1 MPMCALTKMVWNSK
15 MFMEVKK
22 QIKDLV
28 IRQAVEASTAKNR
41 VLTSFHSLQH
51 NYEKPHA

>member
-1 MPMCALTKMVWNSK
+1 

-28 IRQAVEASTAKNR
+28 IRQAVEASTAKNQ

-51 NYEKPHA
+51 NYEKPHV

>member
-22 QIKDLV
+22 DLV
-28 IRQAVEASTAKNR
+28 IRQAVEASTAKNQ
-41 VLTSFHSLQH
+41 VLTSFHNLQH
-51 NYEKPHA
+51 NYEKPHV